1 VKKEPL
7 GARKVSF
14 GCRDASKRDEF
25 TDHIQTERYRWQLKR
40 EMSYVDKQ
48 IADAQAPPAAQWQGD
63 PTGAY
68 HNEAEVDQ
76 AIHAHE
82 MAAASAGATTTTT
95 SRMRG
100 AKVRAAQAATLRRG
114 PPATMASADETFTT
128 TSKSFFQ
135 NTSGRQTSRILDPP
149 VNPGGVP
156 PPKRYGP
163 YSTTAC
169 DLGRGV
175 AGLATKPRFGLKTA
189 AKDFYDGGHIDH
201 QN

>member
-1 VKKEPL
+1 MKREPL
-7 GARKVSF
+7 AGRKVSF
-14 GCRDASKRDEF
+14 GVRDASKRDEF

-48 IADAQAPPAAQWQGD
+48 IAEVQAPPAAKWQGD

-68 HNEAEVDQ
+68 NSEHEVAETL
-76 AIHAHE
+76 HAHE
-82 MAAASAGATTTTT
+82 IAAAASGATTTTT
-95 SRMRG
+95 SRLPG
-100 AKVRAAQAATLRRG
+100 ARVRAAQAASLRRG
-114 PPATMASADETFTT
+114 PPSSFASPDDTFTT
-128 TSKSFFQ
+128 TSKACYQ
-135 NTSGRQTSRILDPP
+135 NTGGRNTARILEPP

-163 YSTTAC
+163 YTTTAT

-189 AKDFYDGGHIDH
+189 AKDFYDGGHVDT
-201 QN
+201 QG

>member
-1 VKKEPL
+1 MKKEPL

-14 GCRDASKRDEF
+14 GSRDASKRDEF

-48 IADAQAPPAAQWQGD
+48 IAEAQAPPPTQWQGD

-68 HNEAEVDQ
+68 RTQAEVDQ
-76 AIHAHE
+76 AMHAHE
-82 MAAASAGATTTTT
+82 MAAAAAGASTTTT
-95 SRMRG
+95 SAMRG

-128 TSKSFFQ
+128 TSKTFFQ
-135 NTSGRQTSRILDPP
+135 STGGRNTARILDPP